1 LRLILSN
8 GKECFSIFVTVA
20 KQKQNRLTADEKC
33 FKRMDAI
40 QQSVKGKLR
49 ALKGR
54 SISCMEFS
62 QVHRVPFF
70 ERAIVK
76 NPSPKF
82 PAVCHAVRPSSWRIK
97 STCGIAH
104 MVYKYTFS
112 GLEDLERDLAR
123 RVDGSSSLMEEESSL
138 SAARNCLASRV
149 RQLSSVDDVVVGS
162 VNDRTGSCCW
172 TAACCLVNRR
182 RTNRQTKPKE
192 NQQKYEFFSV
202 ADNRTLQ

>member
-1 LRLILSN
+1 
-8 GKECFSIFVTVA
+8 
-20 KQKQNRLTADEKC
+20 
-33 FKRMDAI
+33 
-40 QQSVKGKLR
+40 
-49 ALKGR
+49 
-54 SISCMEFS
+54 
-62 QVHRVPFF
+62 
-70 ERAIVK
+70 
-76 NPSPKF
+76 
-82 PAVCHAVRPSSWRIK
+82 
-97 STCGIAH
+97 

-182 RTNRQTKPKE
+182 RTNRQTKPKA
-192 NQQKYEFFSV
+192 NQKYKNFQS
-202 ADNRTLQ
+202 DNRTLQRSNISAGGLSASVQPCTPEKHL